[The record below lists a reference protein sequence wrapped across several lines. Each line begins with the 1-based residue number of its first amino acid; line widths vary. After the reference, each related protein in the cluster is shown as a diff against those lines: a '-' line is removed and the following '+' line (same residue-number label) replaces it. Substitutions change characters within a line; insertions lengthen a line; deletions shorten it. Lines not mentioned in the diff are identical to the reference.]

1 MENYQEI
8 VNEHLSKDFK
18 DFAEKL
24 TFKEFYETCER
35 GDWMLWLFK
44 KSNPDSL
51 RELTLAKGH
60 CANTIRHLMK
70 DERAL
75 AAVDAAIAFG
85 EGKINRDELDK
96 AAAASAAS
104 YAAYAAYAAS
114 YAAYAASYA
123 ATAASAASYDD
134 YAATA
139 ASAASYD
146 DYAAGDD
153 YSAADAARKQSELE
167 TSNICKEYLPIEIW
181 RLCEEPKKEPKE
193 EPKKSSTIA
202 HLQIN
207 DKKELEVVEI
217 TQIRLH
223 GKLYNL
229 TEIK

>member
-114 YAAYAASYA
+114 YAA
-123 ATAASAASYDD
+123 
-134 YAATA
+134 TA